1 MGLDGNVITYNG
13 EIYNYIELHKSLS
26 HSWGFET
33 ESDTEAL
40 LAAYNKYDVDC
51 LRLQHIFKSIDTL
64 ENEVRVYIEGQD
76 FYESEA
82 PHPLPYAT
90 LDGKKKSMENLFKEA
105 IGEIYAK

>member
-1 MGLDGNVITYNG
+1 MRSFKLYLPNPRYV
-13 EIYNYIELHKSLS
+13 
-26 HSWGFET
+26 
-33 ESDTEAL
+33 
-40 LAAYNKYDVDC
+40 KYDVDC

-90 LDGKKKSMENLFKEA
+90 LDGKKKSMDNLFKEA
-105 IGEIYAK
+105 IGEKKVYDGE